1 MIGPLKGAL
10 DLIVGDPQ
18 ADRAVPP
25 TGITARLTVFVAGAM
40 AFLAVFALALSLT
53 AGRVA
58 DRWAIELA
66 QAATL
71 RLPADAPD
79 ADIELALNILSTT
92 PGIADARA
100 LTDAEQQALLS
111 PWFGP
116 DMALDTLPVPRLIEV
131 IADDDSYDDAGL
143 RARLTAEL
151 PQAILDDH
159 GRWRAPLIAAAS
171 RLRLIGWL
179 VIGLIGAAM
188 AAMIAL
194 AAQASLAANAQ
205 VIRVLRLVGA
215 RDIYIAR
222 AFVRRFTLRTGVGAM
237 VGVVLGVAV
246 LQLLPGGDG
255 TGGFL
260 ANIGFEG
267 AGWLWP
273 LVIPLL
279 AAIVAFV
286 ATRAAALARL
296 KEQT

>member
-58 DRWAIELA
+58 DRWANELA

-79 ADIELALNILSTT
+79 TDIELALNILSTT

-100 LTDAEQQALLS
+100 LTNAEQQALLS

-116 DMALDTLPVPRLIEV
+116 DLALETLPVPRLIEV
-131 IADDDSYDDAGL
+131 IADDDGYDDAGL

-151 PQAILDDH
+151 PQAKLDDH

-222 AFVRRFTLRTGVGAM
+222 AFVRRFTLRTGVGAIG
-237 VGVVLGVAV
+237 GVLLGIAV

-260 ANIGFEG
+260 ANMGFEG

>member
-1 MIGPLKGAL
+1 MTKPSATLAALFKG
-10 DLIVGDPQ
+10 DRQ
-18 ADRAVPP
+18 ADRVVPP
-25 TGITARLTVFVAGAM
+25 SGFTAQLTLFAAATM

-58 DRWAIELA
+58 DRWANELA

-79 ADIELALNILSTT
+79 ADIDRALAILSTT

-116 DMALDTLPVPRLIEV
+116 DLALDTLPVPRLIEV
-131 IADDDSYDDAGL
+131 VANDDGYDDAGL
-143 RARLTAEL
+143 RARLAAEL
-151 PQAILDDH
+151 PEATLDDH

-222 AFVRRFTLRTGVGAM
+222 AFVRRFTLRTGVGAIG
-237 VGVVLGVAV
+237 GVLLGIGV

>member
-1 MIGPLKGAL
+1 MIAPLKGAL

-58 DRWAIELA
+58 DRWANELA

-100 LTDAEQQALLS
+100 LTNAEQQALLS

-116 DMALDTLPVPRLIEV
+116 DLALETLPVPRLIEV
-131 IADDDSYDDAGL
+131 IADDDGYDDAGL

-151 PQAILDDH
+151 PEATLDDH

-179 VIGLIGAAM
+179 VIGLIGTAM

-246 LQLLPGGDG
+246 LQLLPGGGG

-296 KEQT
+296 REQT